1 MVGGAAATTRVAGTR
16 KWWRGPRWGAPGGE
30 RGRGPGLGS
39 GGGGLRA
46 GDPRVRV
53 LQELW
58 AQLGGCRARGCRV
71 PALRAEVPAVKGRF
85 GVWGGGPP
93 P

>member
-1 MVGGAAATTRVAGTR
+1 MLPAPGSGGGVR
-16 KWWRGPRWGAPGGE
+16 GGE
-30 RGRGPGLGS
+30 RRVVSGDGARVWGLGA

-85 GVWGGGPP
+85 GVWGGGLPL
-93 P
+93 